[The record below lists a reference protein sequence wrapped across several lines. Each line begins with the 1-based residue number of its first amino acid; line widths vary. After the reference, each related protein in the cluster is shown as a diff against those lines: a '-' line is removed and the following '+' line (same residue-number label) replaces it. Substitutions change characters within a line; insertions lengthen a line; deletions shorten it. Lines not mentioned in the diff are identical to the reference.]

1 MPAALYSQSGA
12 GCARCGGPCLANVP
26 AVSYLLCGCSYSR
39 PGIFSVG
46 RRLFPALYT
55 VRYFSRLC
63 ILPHAFVLPRT
74 GGGVTVSCG
83 QVCFAL
89 GQYSWITSFQF
100 FQPAGCDA
108 QSVLALFH
116 RPARCSEALPGAR
129 AGLLPAL
136 IPLLVGI
143 FWWLLL
149 QPGVSARRLRCAV
162 CPSSVSPSGAVF
174 GVPTRGTRGV
184 DSIARWNL
192 LGGCMWTLQR

>member
-100 FQPAGCDA
+100 F
-108 QSVLALFH
+108 F
-116 RPARCSEALPGAR
+116 
-129 AGLLPAL
+129 
-136 IPLLVGI
+136 
-143 FWWLLL
+143 
-149 QPGVSARRLRCAV
+149 SARRLRCAV
-162 CPSSVSPSGAVF
+162 CPGSVPPSSAVF
-174 GVPTRGTRGV
+174 GVPARGTCWPDASF

-192 LGGCMWTLQR
+192 LVAAFTAGVFSPQVKMRCLS